1 MSNETN
7 VLVIPFG
14 IAVFFKKP
22 PLLVTESRQDYDAFF
37 SAAVQAIAPMN
48 GLEWIATGNYVNQQW
63 DIRRQRQAKAGII
76 NATRREAFRV
86 VFESIL
92 PEATDRVETAANMAD
107 RWFMNPDERPVLLQL
122 LKMHDLDE
130 DAISAQALAM
140 RAPEL
145 EMIEREIHR
154 LEVISMAQ
162 LREIEFHRR
171 APSWRAPKSQLQ
183 IVDGVAESIPLQP
196 SGGDVQVGAIQQSSV
211 DSEGA

>member
-1 MSNETN
+1 MSCESN
-7 VLVIPFG
+7 IPAIPPG
-14 IAVFFKKP
+14 IAALFKKP
-22 PLLVTESRQDYDAFF
+22 PLLVTESRQDYEAFF
-37 SAAVQAIAPMN
+37 NAIVQAISPRN

-63 DIRRQRQAKAGII
+63 DIRRQRQAKAGIV

-92 PEATDRVETAANMAD
+92 PDPADRVTAANMAD
-107 RWFMNPDERPVLLQL
+107 QWFVNPDERPVLLEL
-122 LKMHDLDE
+122 LEMHDLDD

-145 EMIEREIHR
+145 EMIDREIHR

-171 APSWRAPKSQLQ
+171 PSSSWRGSEQLLQ
-183 IVDGVAESIPLQP
+183 IVDGVAESVPLQP
-196 SGGDVQVGAIQQSSV
+196 SGGDEQIGAIQQSSV
-211 DSEGA
+211 EGGGG

>member
-1 MSNETN
+1 MSNESN
-7 VLVIPFG
+7 VPVMPSG
-14 IAVFFKKP
+14 ISVFFKRP
-22 PLLVTESRQDYDAFF
+22 PLLVTESGQDYDAFF
-37 SAAVQAIAPMN
+37 NAAVQAIIPMN

-76 NATRREAFRV
+76 NATRREAFRT

-92 PEATDRVETAANMAD
+92 PEAADRVETAANMAD

-122 LKMHDLDE
+122 LQMHDLDD

-145 EMIEREIHR
+145 EMIDREIHR

-162 LREIEFHRR
+162 LRELEFHRR
-171 APSWRAPKSQLQ
+171 AQSWRAPNSLLQ
-183 IVDGVAESIPLQP
+183 IVDGVAEAIPLQP
-196 SGGDVQVGAIQQSSV
+196 SGGDVQVGAIQQSSA
-211 DSEGA
+211 DGEGA